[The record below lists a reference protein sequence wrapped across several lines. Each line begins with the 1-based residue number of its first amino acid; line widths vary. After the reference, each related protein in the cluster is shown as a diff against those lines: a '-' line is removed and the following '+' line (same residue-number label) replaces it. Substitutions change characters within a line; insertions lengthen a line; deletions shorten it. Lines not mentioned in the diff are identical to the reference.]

1 MCVCGFV
8 VVVDDLI
15 CLFAFR
21 LAVVIH
27 ICYSIL
33 LCDINMHFNCYHL
46 FYSLK
51 ELVAVGLRTAWGLSD
66 KVSVHSLLIYKPYV
80 LF

>member
-1 MCVCGFV
+1 MWFCCFV
-8 VVVDDLI
+8 DLI

-27 ICYSIL
+27 IFYSIL
-33 LCDINMHFNCYHL
+33 LCDINMHFDCVIIC
-46 FYSLK
+46 FYSLE

-66 KVSVHSLLIYKPYV
+66 KVSVHSLLSYKPCV